1 MTVTEDRLKN
11 IDFSDTY
18 AHAKQVVIVKGS
30 ATVSETRSFKEAF
43 HDNFIKEHRYQYLV
57 KGFGNTILITFFAII
72 IGILFGLVIAVIR
85 VSHDRNGSVPLLN
98 LLCKVYLTVMR
109 GTPAVVQLLIIYYVI
124 LTSVQ
129 NKIIVAIVAFG
140 LNSAAYVAEVI
151 RSGIMSVDAGQME
164 AGRSLGLSYHQ
175 AMLSVIVPQAIKNVL
190 PALGN
195 EFIVLIKETSISG
208 YIGLMDLT
216 KGGDIIRSITY
227 EAYLPLYAVA
237 LVYLVTVM
245 ILSAGVGLLERKLR
259 EKD

>member
-1 MTVTEDRLKN
+1 
-11 IDFSDTY
+11 
-18 AHAKQVVIVKGS
+18 
-30 ATVSETRSFKEAF
+30 
-43 HDNFIKEHRYQYLV
+43 
-57 KGFGNTILITFFAII
+57 
-72 IGILFGLVIAVIR
+72 
-85 VSHDRNGSVPLLN
+85 
-98 LLCKVYLTVMR
+98 
-109 GTPAVVQLLIIYYVI
+109 
-124 LTSVQ
+124 
-129 NKIIVAIVAFG
+129 
-140 LNSAAYVAEVI
+140 
-151 RSGIMSVDAGQME
+151 
-164 AGRSLGLSYHQ
+164 
-175 AMLSVIVPQAIKNVL
+175 MLSVIVPQAIKNVL

>member
-1 MTVTEDRLKN
+1 
-11 IDFSDTY
+11 
-18 AHAKQVVIVKGS
+18 
-30 ATVSETRSFKEAF
+30 
-43 HDNFIKEHRYQYLV
+43 
-57 KGFGNTILITFFAII
+57 
-72 IGILFGLVIAVIR
+72 
-85 VSHDRNGSVPLLN
+85 
-98 LLCKVYLTVMR
+98 
-109 GTPAVVQLLIIYYVI
+109 
-124 LTSVQ
+124 
-129 NKIIVAIVAFG
+129 
-140 LNSAAYVAEVI
+140 
-151 RSGIMSVDAGQME
+151 
-164 AGRSLGLSYHQ
+164 
-175 AMLSVIVPQAIKNVL
+175 VPQAIKNVL